1 MKGRF
6 IKALIKY
13 RIRFLYLLIKNRF
26 KYRTILF
33 YPKYPHK
40 RMVLYKICS
49 LLGYNITTNIK
60 KKFNIAINWENTT
73 FRKKYPLLE
82 AISGKKRVL
91 NINCKDIS
99 KNKVDLI
106 FKKVFGYSLII
117 NPLKHRGRCVQKS
130 DRNAMKDGKIISC
143 PVNKTDKNFVYLKI
157 INNQVSKSL
166 VQDIRT
172 PVFNNEIPFV
182 YLRSKLTKDRFNNT
196 NNFVNVAKVHD
207 VYSKEEIKK
216 ILLFSKKI
224 GLDVGELDILK
235 DKDDKKIYIVDVNN
249 TPWGPP
255 NHLDKEEWKIALEKL
270 AETFWDQTSK
280 A

>member
-1 MKGRF
+1 
-6 IKALIKY
+6 
-13 RIRFLYLLIKNRF
+13 
-26 KYRTILF
+26 
-33 YPKYPHK
+33 
-40 RMVLYKICS
+40 MVLYKICN

-60 KKFNIAINWENTT
+60 KKFDIAINWENAT
-73 FRKKYPLLE
+73 FRKEFPLLE
-82 AISGKKRVL
+82 AISKEKRVL

-106 FKKVFGYSLII
+106 FKQVFGYGLII
-117 NPLKHRGRCVQKS
+117 DPLKHKGKCVQKS

-182 YLRSKLTKDRFNNT
+182 YLRSKLNKDRFNNT
-196 NNFVNVAKVHD
+196 NNIVNVAKVHD

-216 ILLFSKKI
+216 ILLFCKKI
-224 GLDVGELDILK
+224 GLDIGELDILRN
-235 DKDDKKIYIVDVNN
+235 KDDKKIYIVDVNN

-255 NHLDKEEWKIALEKL
+255 NHLDIEEWKIALKKMADIFGEEIRSEGLLKKSP
-270 AETFWDQTSK
+270 ERGSDF
-280 A
+280 